1 MFQQF
6 RDKFKQK
13 AFQPK
18 GMAQGA
24 VGAVKSNDAKD
35 FKPVLNKGAQAA
47 EKLSDEKVEKHDMAE
62 NFMAGKNAT
71 ANAGFNKVVKEAPQT
86 AGQSVNPVSVGG
98 KSGLALLAIIG
109 IVIFALTQCG
119 G

>member
-13 AFQPK
+13 SFQPK
-18 GMAQGA
+18 AMQQGA
-24 VGAVKSNDAKD
+24 NATVKSNDAQN
-35 FKPVLNKGAQAA
+35 FKGVLNTGAAA
-47 EKLSDEKVEKHDMAE
+47 GENLSVEKMQEQKMTDNFITGQTAGSDVGFEKVQ
-62 NFMAGKNAT
+62 
-71 ANAGFNKVVKEAPQT
+71 KEAPQT